1 MNKKSLVALIS
12 GSGSNLQAI
21 IDAVENGSINANIS
35 AVICNQPSA
44 YGLERARKANI
55 KTIVINHAE
64 FNQREEFDAELC
76 KQVNQLKPDLIALA
90 GFMRILSSKFINDN
104 HGKILNIHPS
114 LLPDFKGLNT
124 HQRVIE
130 AGKSTHGASVH
141 FVDNELDSGAVVLQA
156 EIPVNN
162 SNVDELAKAVLHQEH
177 IIYPLAIKWFIEG
190 RLSLD
195 NNLVLLDGKTL
206 TQPILWIENELH
218 SPIES

>member
-1 MNKKSLVALIS
+1 MNKKSLIVLIS

-21 IDAVENGSINANIS
+21 IDAVENGQIDANIS

-44 YGLERARKANI
+44 YGLERAREANI
-55 KTIVINHAE
+55 KTIIIDHTE
-64 FNQREEFDAELC
+64 FNQREEFDTELY
-76 KQVNQLKPDLIALA
+76 KQVNELKPDLIALA
-90 GFMRILSSKFINDN
+90 GFMRILSRKFIHQNK
-104 HGKILNIHPS
+104 GKILNIHPS

-141 FVDNELDSGAVVLQA
+141 FVDNELDSGAVILQA

-162 SNVDELAKAVLHQEH
+162 NDVDKLAKAVLRQEH
-177 IIYPLAIKWFIEG
+177 VIYPLAIQWFIEG
-190 RLSLD
+190 RLSLN
-195 NNLVLLDGKTL
+195 NNLPLLDGETL
-206 TQPILWIENELH
+206 TQPVQWIENELH